1 MWKMIIQ
8 SGHNFAQVTAAE
20 LPWHVQNSDLIGS
33 LESKLE
39 QREF

>member
-1 MWKMIIQ
+1 MWEIIIQ
-8 SGHNFAQVTAAE
+8 SGHNFVQVTAAE
-20 LPWHVQNSDLIGS
+20 LPQHVQNSDFIGS